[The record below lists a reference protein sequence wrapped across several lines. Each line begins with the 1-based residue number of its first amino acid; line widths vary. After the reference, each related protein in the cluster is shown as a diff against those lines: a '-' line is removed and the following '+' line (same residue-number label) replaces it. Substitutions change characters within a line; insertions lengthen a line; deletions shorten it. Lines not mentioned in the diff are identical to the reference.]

1 MPRSPRVALL
11 SMILLGGAAP
21 APCLAADDEGWRPLF
36 DGTAL
41 DREAWTQVGGG
52 GFSLVD
58 GSLRTD
64 PSPDGLGVLLYTKE
78 TLGDCQIRVVYRSE
92 DARDNAGV
100 HVRVADDLEKL
111 KAPSDPDAETGAWF
125 AVHHGYEVQICDF
138 PDPLHRT
145 GAIYSLAPATSSP
158 EKAPEEWKTMVIT
171 LDGDLV
177 TVDVDGVR
185 LSEFDP
191 KAEDLPPRT
200 EWYEPKR
207 EPVRP
212 RAGYIGLQ
220 VHDPGD
226 VVFFKEVSIRP
237 LPTSPE

>member
-1 MPRSPRVALL
+1 MRRLPCPALL
-11 SMILLGGAAP
+11 LPLVVSSCL
-21 APCLAADDEGWRPLF
+21 CLASPACAEDDGWRPVF
-36 DGTAL
+36 DGTAP
-41 DREAWTQVGGG
+41 DPEAWTQVGGG
-52 GFSLVD
+52 GFSMVD

-78 TLGDCQIRVVYRSE
+78 KLGDCQIRVVYRSE

-111 KAPSDPDAETGAWF
+111 RAPSDPDAETGAWF
-125 AVHHGYEVQICDF
+125 AVHHGYEIQICDA

-145 GAIYSLAPATSSP
+145 GAVYSLAPATSRP
-158 EKAPEEWKTMVIT
+158 EKAPEEWKTMIIT
-171 LDGDLV
+171 LDGDLI

-185 LSEFDP
+185 FSEFDP
-191 KAEDLPPRT
+191 KADDLPPRT

-207 EPVRP
+207 EPTRP
-212 RAGYIGLQ
+212 RAGYFGLQ

-226 VVFFKEVSIRP
+226 VVFFKEVSVRP
-237 LPTSPE
+237 LPGAE